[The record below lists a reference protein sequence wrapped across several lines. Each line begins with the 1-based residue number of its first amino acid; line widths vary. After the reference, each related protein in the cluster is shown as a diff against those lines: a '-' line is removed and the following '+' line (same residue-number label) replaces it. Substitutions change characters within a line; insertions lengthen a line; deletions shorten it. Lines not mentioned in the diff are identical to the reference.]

1 MRRGRAFFT
10 LTSLMGTFA
19 LISGCTQA
27 PVEKADRFYV
37 PSTLIVQSSQPTPIS
52 YSPLAFQVLPG
63 ANAENFF
70 VPRGEKVVYGSFPVQ
85 EISAY
90 SIWIYDNQ
98 PISLPGGSGNRYT
111 WAVKEGILFP

>member
-1 MRRGRAFFT
+1 MRCCPAYFT
-10 LTSLMGTFA
+10 LTLLLGSFA
-19 LISGCTQA
+19 LISGCTHA
-27 PVEKADRFYV
+27 PAEKADGFYV
-37 PSTLIVQSSQPTPIS
+37 PSTLIVQSADPTPIS

-70 VPRGEKVVYGSFPVQ
+70 VPRGQKVVYGSFPMQ

-90 SIWIYDNQ
+90 SIWTYDNQ

-111 WAVKEGILFP
+111 